1 MKITKS
7 QLREIIR
14 EELKESSIEPRNDHS
29 SRKSTE
35 LDKLVKQ
42 FVNTI
47 AKRYGYSASD
57 AKFGITQSLKKI
69 N

>member
-14 EELKESSIEPRNDHS
+14 EELKENS
-29 SRKSTE
+29 STE

-42 FVNTI
+42 FVVKI
-47 AKRYGYSASD
+47 AKRYGYSTSD